1 MIGTNWR
8 RGGVLAVTG
17 IALMLA
23 GCTTT
28 VRKHPEF
35 AKRRAKIANV
45 AVVPPDVEVV
55 RVVFKGDNQPLN
67 EEAARIRTR
76 LPDLIA
82 AAMRKQG
89 FTVKEA
95 GLDEQHFADKPDLR
109 FQTTQL
115 QDAFARAD
123 QQMFK
128 VVQMSKSE
136 AENYKTTLGTDV
148 IPIADHADVD
158 ALVVAKMNGFKKS
171 GGEIAKDVAIT
182 VLIAVA
188 TLGNAVATQP
198 TKGAS
203 LQVALIDGT
212 TGDILWATR
221 RAPQATSRTPALG
234 RWLSNCSRDFRS
246 RARATLQFRGT
257 SR

>member
-1 MIGTNWR
+1 MIGTNRRR
-8 RGGVLAVTG
+8 RGFLAVTA

-35 AKRRAKIANV
+35 AQRRAKIANV
-45 AVVPPDVEVV
+45 AVLPPDVEVV
-55 RVVFKGDNQPLN
+55 RVVFKGDNQLLN
-67 EEAARIRTR
+67 EEAARIRSR

-95 GLDEQHFADKPDLR
+95 GLDEQHFAEKPDLR

-148 IPIADHADVD
+148 ITIADHADVD

-203 LQVALIDGT
+203 LQVALVDGT
-212 TGDILWATR
+212 TGDILWANT
-221 RAPQATSRTPALG
+221 AGTAGDFEDSGLG
-234 RWLSNCSRDFRS
+234 AMVEQVFKG
-246 RARATLQFRGT
+246 FPK
-257 SR
+257 